1 MAQRWMTTPMDIFD
15 AGNSVIADKPGG
27 VART

>member
-1 MAQRWMTTPMDIFD
+1 MAQRWMTALMDIFD

-27 VART
+27 VAPT